1 MQQLK
6 KIGIKLIAWNKLNKM
21 KVWNDLKELFG
32 RLQWAI
38 GIYNFGGKKSSEWVI
53 GVWPHPSLF
62 N

>member
-6 KIGIKLIAWNKLNKM
+6 NIWIRLETKKKYI
-21 KVWNDLKELFG
+21 KVWNDQNELFG
-32 RLQWAI
+32 RLLWAI

-53 GVWPHPSLF
+53 GVWPYPSLF